1 MIKIL
6 AITAV
11 LLLSAQSYSQTMVIH
26 NSDGSTVRIAVADIN
41 KITFNLGATQNVPRT
56 EALKKVKS
64 IFAKIYPNPFMTRI
78 EYSVSEPS
86 NVRIA
91 VLNMQGQVVR
101 ILRNHRTEKGQYS
114 AAWDACDGVG
124 RKVTSGAYIIDINIS
139 GKSFSKNLFI
149 VH

>member
-11 LLLSAQSYSQTMVIH
+11 LLLGTESYSQTMVIH

-41 KITFNLGATQNVPRT
+41 KITFTLGTTGTAPKPEV
-56 EALKKVKS
+56 LKKAKTVFAN
-64 IFAKIYPNPFMTRI
+64 IFPNPFITRI

-86 NVRIA
+86 NVRIT
-91 VLNMQGQVVR
+91 VLNMQGKAVR
-101 ILRNHRTEKGQYS
+101 TLRNQRAEKGQYS